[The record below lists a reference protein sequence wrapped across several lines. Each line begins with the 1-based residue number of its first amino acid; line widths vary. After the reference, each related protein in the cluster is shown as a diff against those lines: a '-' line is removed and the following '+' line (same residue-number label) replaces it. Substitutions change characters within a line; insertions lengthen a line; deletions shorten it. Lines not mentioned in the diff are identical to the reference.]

1 MSDIPSFPYSILCG
15 ELTVRSI
22 ANFTRHDG
30 EAFFDMAAKVGIKI
44 HVETFLN
51 KAGAAL
57 DSLRMGRVQG
67 AAVLVMN

>member
-1 MSDIPSFPYSILCG
+1 
-15 ELTVRSI
+15 
-22 ANFTRHDG
+22 
-30 EAFFDMAAKVGIKI
+30 MAAKVGIKI